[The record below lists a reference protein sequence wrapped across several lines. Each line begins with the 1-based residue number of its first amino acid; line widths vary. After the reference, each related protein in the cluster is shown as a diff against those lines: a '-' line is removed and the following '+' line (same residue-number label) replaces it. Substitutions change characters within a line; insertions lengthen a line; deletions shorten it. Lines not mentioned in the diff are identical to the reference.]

1 MAKRENRHVCQ
12 ACGAVHTKWM
22 GRCEACG
29 AWNSV
34 VEEATES
41 IQPKGLGVKGGRALH
56 FEALE
61 GESPSP
67 PRALTGLM
75 LDSDMTTLHSA
86 SWTTRQMQSR
96 WEAGRHVKCTF
107 ELLKCAVR
115 ELDNL
120 PNAKSLGSWPS
131 CEMRI

>member
-1 MAKRENRHVCQ
+1 MAKASTAYVCQ
-12 ACGAVHTKWM
+12 SCGTAHAKWS

-41 IQPKGLGVKGGRALH
+41 IQPKGLGVKGGRALT

-67 PRALTGLM
+67 PRALTGIPEFDRVLGGG
-75 LDSDMTTLHSA
+75 LVAGSA
-86 SWTTRQMQSR
+86 VLVGGDPAAHNDHGHAWAWVSGATCQ
-96 WEAGRHVKCTF
+96 
-107 ELLKCAVR
+107 
-115 ELDNL
+115 
-120 PNAKSLGSWPS
+120 
-131 CEMRI
+131 I